1 MHVSFE
7 PYVDIAGA
15 RGSIPVTTTISFFG
29 ESMAYKT
36 LQESRT
42 SPQLRLVHDLH
53 QSPGGRLG
61 MPFLYIRQRRHGSM
75 IRVCRQS
82 SLPTSSLTPAC
93 RPQVAMLI
101 QSLTR
106 YLISPAA
113 CNMCAPSAQR
123 VAPGGPFLKVL
134 HFLHLYTEFLAL
146 FCKRGWVYPSTSYC
160 KSKERV
166 HVYSETYD
174 LWDAAR

>member
-1 MHVSFE
+1 MHVSIE
-7 PYVDIAGA
+7 PYVDIVGA
-15 RGSIPVTTTISFFG
+15 RGSIPVTPTISFFG

-42 SPQLRLVHDLH
+42 SPQLRLVQNLH

-113 CNMCAPSAQR
+113 YYKCAPSAHR
-123 VAPGGPFLKVL
+123 AASGRRF
-134 HFLHLYTEFLAL
+134 FRRRCI
-146 FCKRGWVYPSTSYC
+146 FCISI
-160 KSKERV
+160 
-166 HVYSETYD
+166 
-174 LWDAAR
+174 LNF